1 VAAIAVRCAL
11 GGDAATAS
19 VLFGGA
25 EAARGARRTA
35 SFGAFWS
42 SQQASLRSALGDAA
56 FDAAYAD
63 GAGLG
68 FDRIVALALAVE
80 HPDLENGAARFAQ
93 IVR

>member
-1 VAAIAVRCAL
+1 VAAIAVRCVI
-11 GGDAATAS
+11 GGDPVTAT

-25 EAARGARRTA
+25 EAACGARRTE

-42 SQQASLRSALGDAA
+42 AHQTSLRETLGDAA
-56 FDAAYAD
+56 FDVAYAD

-68 FDRIVALALAVE
+68 FDRIVAMALAVE
-80 HPDLENGAARFAQ
+80 HPDLEDGAARFAQ